1 MGEVKAYDFC
11 FGCGFSCGVTQAL
24 RAANLQFASLPFDWT
39 ATPSVLRAAQ
49 MVASGFDGW
58 LERGDLELVDVRH
71 SGINKRIYFNRR
83 TGFGFVH
90 DFSLFMTEDEAFA
103 FESDKYARRVARLD
117 KSIRAAKKV
126 LVVAAECPILP
137 RMTDASLAESK
148 RIFEAKYPG
157 TSFDILYFYPEDG
170 RTSASVVSEAGGVT
184 VVACEY
190 RKWLDGEI
198 HHEIDNSQMVDF
210 LKANVTAADPRSEEE
225 KAKYAA
231 DWKKQDAAR
240 WKGRNLFETFVN
252 RTAFRRYRRLEKF
265 LMKRGLVPP
274 ERPLWFVT
282 KDEPR

>member
-1 MGEVKAYDFC
+1 VKTYDFA

-24 RAANLQFASLPFDWT
+24 RTANLQFASLPFDWT
-39 ATPSVLRAAQ
+39 ATPSVLKAAQ
-49 MVASGFDGW
+49 MVASGFDKW

-90 DFSLFMTEDEAFA
+90 DFSLFMSEGEAFA
-103 FESDKYARRVARLD
+103 FESDKYARRIARLD
-117 KSIRAAKKV
+117 KSLRAAKKV

-137 RMTDASLAESK
+137 RMTDASLAEA
-148 RIFEAKYPG
+148 RCVFGEKYPA
-157 TSFDILYFYPEDG
+157 TAFDILYFYPEDG
-170 RTSASVVSEAGGVT
+170 RTAAHVVSENDGVT

-190 RKWLDGEI
+190 RKWLDREL
-198 HHEIDNSQMVDF
+198 HHEIDNSQIVDF
-210 LKANVTAADPRSEEE
+210 LKANVTAVDPRSEEE
-225 KAKYAA
+225 KAKYEA

-240 WKGRNLFETFVN
+240 WKGRNFIETFVN

-265 LMKRGLVPP
+265 LMKKGLVPP